1 MQNMKYSIIWRP
13 HKINCTKVLI
23 RFTYMSLT
31 FQQFTGPKA
40 RASLAMSM
48 NHDQTWL
55 NGILSWDKKQTS
67 YSFLFPEF
75 SQVKSHSLLS
85 SFRCLVCCRI
95 ELLWMWNGCSFTGS
109 DSIRD
114 CRYYQDFLGGKH
126 NNPSYHTNHTLFSFN
141 WSMIDKW
148 LWLTTHHCIFPF
160 GWRIYFW
167 DLTQFL
173 TTTKSWI

>member
-1 MQNMKYSIIWRP
+1 MWVWRFS
-13 HKINCTKVLI
+13 N
-23 RFTYMSLT
+23 S
-31 FQQFTGPKA
+31 QFTWPKA
-40 RASLAMSM
+40 EAKLAMSM

-85 SFRCLVCCRI
+85 GFRCLVCCRI

-114 CRYYQDFLGGKH
+114 RRYYQDFPGGKH
-126 NNPSYHTNHTLFSFN
+126 NNHSYHTNHTLFSFN

-148 LWLTTHHCIFPF
+148 LWLHIITFSHLVDKSISEFYLP
-160 GWRIYFW
+160 
-167 DLTQFL
+167 QFL

>member
-1 MQNMKYSIIWRP
+1 
-13 HKINCTKVLI
+13 
-23 RFTYMSLT
+23 
-31 FQQFTGPKA
+31 
-40 RASLAMSM
+40 MSM

-114 CRYYQDFLGGKH
+114 RRYYQDFPGGNITTTAITQITH
-126 NNPSYHTNHTLFSFN
+126 YLVST
-141 WSMIDKW
+141 DQW
-148 LWLTTHHCIFPF
+148 LINDYDYTSLHFPIWLTNLFLSF
-160 GWRIYFW
+160 IYPSFW
-167 DLTQFL
+167 QQPSHEF
-173 TTTKSWI
+173 KVCRRGHIRKE